1 MDFAFFDNI
10 KCFSHV
16 AFVENVFTSVKSG
29 YPHSVDK
36 FEFLFSVKRLEE
48 FDFVQIFECSG
59 LIYFVLGLY
68 FFKLL
73 FFYY

>member
-10 KCFSHV
+10 KCFSHI
-16 AFVENVFTSVKSG
+16 AFVENVFTSNKSG
-29 YPHSVDK
+29 YPHSVNE
-36 FEFLFSVKRLEE
+36 FELLFSVKRLEE

-59 LIYFVLGLY
+59 LIYFVLGKN

-73 FFYY
+73 FLYY